1 METKYTLKPSMGGG
15 VLYRIVKYSNCFS
28 CVIKWIE

>member
-15 VLYRIVKYSNCFS
+15 ILYRVLIYSNCFR
-28 CVIKWIE
+28 VLLNG

>member
-15 VLYRIVKYSNCFS
+15 VLFRVTKYSNCFH
-28 CVIKWIE
+28 VLLNG

>member
-15 VLYRIVKYSNCFS
+15 ILRLIINLKGFS
-28 CVIKWIE
+28 CAIKWIE